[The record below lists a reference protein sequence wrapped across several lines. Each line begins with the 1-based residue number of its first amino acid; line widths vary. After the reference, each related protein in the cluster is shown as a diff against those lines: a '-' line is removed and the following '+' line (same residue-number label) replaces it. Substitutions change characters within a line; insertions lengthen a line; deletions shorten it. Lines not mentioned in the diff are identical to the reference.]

1 MLATQVNGHGQHSLL
16 MFKPF
21 NFELTERQQSL
32 RQKDIAEYAARR
44 WATAVKDQILVSL
57 EQETDATFNERS
69 SGLDCRI
76 LEK

>member
-1 MLATQVNGHGQHSLL
+1 MLATQVNGHRQHSLL

-21 NFELTERQQSL
+21 NFELTGRQQG
-32 RQKDIAEYAARR
+32 IAEYAARR

-57 EQETDATFNERS
+57 EQETDATVNEHS

-76 LEK
+76 LEKCCLI